1 MELET
6 SVEKFK
12 AKAASSNE
20 QIDKLKQQLEK
31 FSVEYQQLKDQ
42 FDTSKSALESKV
54 EVLKQEIQTLKS
66 NRSGAVSPL
75 HVFTHD
81 NNSRKSMSN
90 GGQEVFSDSFGRSP
104 YSPSIDH
111 SLKLQKNTSNSL
123 FSSTESVV
131 TGGLVRSPS
140 GQSFYTESRD
150 YFFDDQFNQ
159 SASRRNTV
167 ADISHSRD
175 SKADNN
181 SSIHTLNAGPS
192 MQLMGK
198 MNTAIRRLESELAS
212 VRQDLLSMTKSKD
225 EACQEVL
232 TLMRENDQ
240 LSSYRKKSEELEASV
255 KALEVREQT
264 TLEMLG
270 ERSELVQELRA
281 DVDDLKTMY
290 RQQIEELVDRLAKA
304 KQ

>member
-1 MELET
+1 
-6 SVEKFK
+6 
-12 AKAASSNE
+12 
-20 QIDKLKQQLEK
+20 
-31 FSVEYQQLKDQ
+31 
-42 FDTSKSALESKV
+42 
-54 EVLKQEIQTLKS
+54 
-66 NRSGAVSPL
+66 
-75 HVFTHD
+75 
-81 NNSRKSMSN
+81 
-90 GGQEVFSDSFGRSP
+90 
-104 YSPSIDH
+104 
-111 SLKLQKNTSNSL
+111 
-123 FSSTESVV
+123 
-131 TGGLVRSPS
+131 
-140 GQSFYTESRD
+140 
-150 YFFDDQFNQ
+150 
-159 SASRRNTV
+159 
-167 ADISHSRD
+167 
-175 SKADNN
+175 
-181 SSIHTLNAGPS
+181 

-225 EACQEVL
+225 EACQELL
-232 TLMRENDQ
+232 TLMRENEQ